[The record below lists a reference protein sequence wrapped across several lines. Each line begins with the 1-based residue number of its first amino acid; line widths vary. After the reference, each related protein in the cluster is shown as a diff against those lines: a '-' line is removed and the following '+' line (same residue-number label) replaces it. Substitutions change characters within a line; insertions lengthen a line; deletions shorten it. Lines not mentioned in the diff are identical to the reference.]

1 MVRRNVEENGRRK
14 GGLVRAGI
22 RSVSGAVGL
31 ASESIKARKTDRQS
45 PENAASTVTT
55 RSDSAQ
61 AVEDVPSTQREDEA
75 GEDLEN
81 EWNLDDAQ
89 DEIAGEHNQ
98 SAVDANPERTFLEKH
113 GRQSGI
119 TSSGQLELPVVIPQ
133 RRPKD
138 RSRGFIRAYAPVL
151 QGAGIDQSTWL
162 DFLDTLQKSSA
173 ADPWLNAINFAS
185 IGTMFMPHVIGFAVS
200 YAIQQATNIAIE
212 MQARFRYVVKTS
224 FRRSQP
230 DYFQDNYSLAQTQ
243 RGILPASGIVL
254 PDYDLELRLKKQGG
268 ACQHQ

>member
-1 MVRRNVEENGRRK
+1 MVRRDIEKNGRRK

-31 ASESIKARKTDRQS
+31 ASESIKSRKTDRQS
-45 PENAASTVTT
+45 PEHGALDTT
-55 RSDSAQ
+55 RSDSAH
-61 AVEDVPSTQREDEA
+61 AVESVSSAQRQDEA
-75 GEDLEN
+75 GDNLEN

-89 DEIAGEHNQ
+89 DEIAGEHSQ
-98 SAVDANPERTFLEKH
+98 GAVDATPELTFLEKYG
-113 GRQSGI
+113 GRP
-119 TSSGQLELPVVIPQ
+119 SSGTAGQLSLPVVIPQ

-151 QGAGIDQSTWL
+151 QDAGIDQPIWL

-212 MQARFRYVVKTS
+212 MQARFRCVYRTVSRDSMT
-224 FRRSQP
+224 
-230 DYFQDNYSLAQTQ
+230 
-243 RGILPASGIVL
+243 
-254 PDYDLELRLKKQGG
+254 
-268 ACQHQ
+268 

>member
-1 MVRRNVEENGRRK
+1 MVRRDIEENGRRK

-22 RSVSGAVGL
+22 RSASSAVGL
-31 ASESIKARKTDRQS
+31 ASESIKSRKTDRQS
-45 PENAASTVTT
+45 PEHGAIDTT
-55 RSDSAQ
+55 RSDSAH
-61 AVEDVPSTQREDEA
+61 AVEDTSSTQRQDEA
-75 GEDLEN
+75 GVDLEN

-89 DEIAGEHNQ
+89 DEIAGEHSQ
-98 SAVDANPERTFLEKH
+98 GAVDATPELTFLEKY
-113 GRQSGI
+113 GRQSDPSTTGEL
-119 TSSGQLELPVVIPQ
+119 SLPVVIPQ

-151 QGAGIDQSTWL
+151 QDAGINQPIWL

-212 MQARFRYVVKTS
+212 MQARFRYFVQISSKD
-224 FRRSQP
+224 P
-230 DYFQDNYSLAQTQ
+230 
-243 RGILPASGIVL
+243 
-254 PDYDLELRLKKQGG
+254 
-268 ACQHQ
+268 

>member
-1 MVRRNVEENGRRK
+1 MVRRDVEENGRRK

-31 ASESIKARKTDRQS
+31 ASESIKARKADRQS
-45 PENAASTVTT
+45 PEKDTPATAT

-61 AVEDVPSTQREDEA
+61 AVKDAPSTQRGDEA
-75 GEDLEN
+75 GHDLEN
-81 EWNLDDAQ
+81 EWDLDDAQ
-89 DEIAGEHNQ
+89 DEIAGEHSQ

-113 GRQSGI
+113 GRQSNSNV
-119 TSSGQLELPVVIPQ
+119 TGQLELPVVIPQ

-151 QGAGIDQSTWL
+151 QSAGIDQPTWL

-212 MQARFRYVVKTS
+212 MQARFRYVVRMFTS
-224 FRRSQP
+224 GFM
-230 DYFQDNYSLAQTQ
+230 
-243 RGILPASGIVL
+243 I
-254 PDYDLELRLKKQGG
+254 
-268 ACQHQ
+268 

>member
-1 MVRRNVEENGRRK
+1 MGRRDIEENGRRK

-31 ASESIKARKTDRQS
+31 ASESIKSRKTTERHNS
-45 PENAASTVTT
+45 ETGVPTAT

-61 AVEDVPSTQREDEA
+61 SVENPSSTQQGDEA
-75 GEDLEN
+75 RDDLEN

-89 DEIAGEHNQ
+89 DEIAGEHSQ
-98 SAVDANPERTFLEKH
+98 GAIDANPERTFMKRHNQRL
-113 GRQSGI
+113 GSD
-119 TSSGQLELPVVIPQ
+119 SSGQLTLPVIIPQ

-138 RSRGFIRAYAPVL
+138 RSRGFIRAYSPVL
-151 QGAGIDQSTWL
+151 QDAGIDQPTWL

-185 IGTMFMPHVIGFAVS
+185 ISTMFMPHVIGFAVS

-212 MQARFRYVVKTS
+212 MQARFRYFVSTS
-224 FRRSQP
+224 TRNF
-230 DYFQDNYSLAQTQ
+230 N
-243 RGILPASGIVL
+243 I
-254 PDYDLELRLKKQGG
+254 
-268 ACQHQ
+268 

>member
-1 MVRRNVEENGRRK
+1 MGRRDIDENGRRK

-22 RSVSGAVGL
+22 RGVSGVVGL
-31 ASESIKARKTDRQS
+31 ASESIKARKTERHNS
-45 PENAASTVTT
+45 ETSVSSAS
-55 RSDSAQ
+55 RSDSAHP
-61 AVEDVPSTQREDEA
+61 VEDLSSTQAGDEA

-89 DEIAGEHNQ
+89 DEIAGEH
-98 SAVDANPERTFLEKH
+98 SPGLVDADPERTFMQKH
-113 GRQSGI
+113 SERPSFEP
-119 TSSGQLELPVVIPQ
+119 SGQLALPVVIPQ

-151 QGAGIDQSTWL
+151 RDVGIDQPTWL

-212 MQARFRYVVKTS
+212 MQARFR
-224 FRRSQP
+224 
-230 DYFQDNYSLAQTQ
+230 
-243 RGILPASGIVL
+243 
-254 PDYDLELRLKKQGG
+254 
-268 ACQHQ
+268 